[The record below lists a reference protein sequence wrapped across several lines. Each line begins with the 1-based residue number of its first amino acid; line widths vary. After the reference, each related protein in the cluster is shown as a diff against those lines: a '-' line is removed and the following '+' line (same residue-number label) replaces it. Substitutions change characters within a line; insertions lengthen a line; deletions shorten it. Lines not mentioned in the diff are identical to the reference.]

1 MSQNLPANSTPTE
14 QAPSRPAG
22 LAGRTVVIFG
32 GTSGIG
38 LAAAVQAKAAGA
50 KVVVIGFER
59 DRTERVAAENG
70 FDGSRAADVTRGE
83 TVHEALKDIPRVDH
97 LAMLA
102 GTFVAG
108 KVLEAD
114 VDQLRKAFDERI
126 WGTVHAIR
134 ALGDRLAPDGSIT
147 LVSGWLADR
156 PNANGTAVLAAAVAG
171 MEALARGLAL
181 ELAPRRV
188 NALSPGPI
196 DTPLWGKAL
205 GADRD
210 SAVEA
215 IKQTLPLHRFGTPAE
230 VGAAVVFL
238 MSNGWMTGETLH
250 ADGGV
255 RLV

>member
-1 MSQNLPANSTPTE
+1 MSQNASSNSTPTG
-14 QAPSRPAG
+14 QPRSQPAQ
-22 LAGRTVVIFG
+22 LERRTVVVIG

-38 LAAAVQAKAAGA
+38 LATAIQATAAGA
-50 KVVVIGFER
+50 EVIVIGLER
-59 DRTERVAAENG
+59 DRARQVAAENG
-70 FDGSRAADVTRGE
+70 FSGWRAADVTRSE
-83 TVHEALKDIPRVDH
+83 TIVEALADIPRVDH
-97 LAMLA
+97 
-102 GTFVAG
+102 
-108 KVLEAD
+108 
-114 VDQLRKAFDERI
+114 LRKAFDERI
-126 WGTVHAIR
+126 WATVHAIR

-156 PNANGTAVLAAAVAG
+156 PNADGTAVLAAAVAG

-210 SAVEA
+210 AAVEA

>member
-1 MSQNLPANSTPTE
+1 MSQNLPTNPAHTG
-14 QAPSRPAG
+14 QAPSQPAP
-22 LAGRTVVIFG
+22 LEGRTVVIFG

-38 LAAAVQAKAAGA
+38 LAAAIQAKAAGA
-50 KVVVIGFER
+50 EVIVIGFER
-59 DRTERVAAENG
+59 DRAQRVAADNG
-70 FDGSRAADVTRGE
+70 FDGWRAADVTREE

-114 VDQLRKAFDERI
+114 VDHLRKAFDERI
-126 WGTVHAIR
+126 WATVHAIR

-188 NALSPGPI
+188 NAYRPVRS
-196 DTPLWGKAL
+196 TPPY
-205 GADRD
+205 GARRWVPTGMPRSRPSSRPCRFTA
-210 SAVEA
+210 SARRPRSA
-215 IKQTLPLHRFGTPAE
+215 RPW
-230 VGAAVVFL
+230 
-238 MSNGWMTGETLH
+238 SS
-250 ADGGV
+250 
-255 RLV
+255 

>member
-1 MSQNLPANSTPTE
+1 MSQNASSNSTPTG
-14 QAPSRPAG
+14 QPRSQPAQ
-22 LAGRTVVIFG
+22 LERRTVVVIG

-38 LAAAVQAKAAGA
+38 LATAIQATAAGA
-50 KVVVIGFER
+50 EVIVIGLER
-59 DRTERVAAENG
+59 DRARQVAAENG
-70 FDGSRAADVTRGE
+70 FSGWRAADVTRSE
-83 TVHEALKDIPRVDH
+83 TIVEALADIPRVDH

-114 VDQLRKAFDERI
+114 VDHLRKAFDERI
-126 WGTVHAIR
+126 WATVHAIR

-156 PNANGTAVLAAAVAG
+156 PNADGTAVLAAAVAG

-210 SAVEA
+210 AAVEA

-230 VGAAVVFL
+230 VGAAVVLL